1 MCCCLFEVHLL
12 CCTGLQDDSREDDRR
27 AENNL
32 PREVSDKMVCSA
44 CKCSFNTKEEQRE
57 HYKLDWHRFNL
68 RQKIAGLPPLNAEE
82 FEKKTGA
89 DLSSISGSESDSEDE
104 GSDSKDGVISD
115 FPVVLQNSA
124 GEYLSV
130 YRCVL
135 QGKVSH
141 SRYSFTEL
149 FKDPL
154 RSSFD
159 LDRVGHP
166 NDRRRPL
173 CWCGFRRVCLK
184 RFSISHLGST

>member
-1 MCCCLFEVHLL
+1 ML
-12 CCTGLQDDSREDDRR
+12 
-27 AENNL
+27 
-32 PREVSDKMVCSA
+32 
-44 CKCSFNTKEEQRE
+44 QRE

-89 DLSSISGSESDSEDE
+89 GEGHMQHQYTCAHILTKENVQILLIFNFPGDLSSISGSESDSEDE

-115 FPVVLQNSA
+115 FPGTDHESSVSSHSITGRLASKVVLQNSA

-130 YRCVL
+130 YRCLL

-141 SRYSFTEL
+141 SRYNFTEL
-149 FKDPL
+149 FKGPL

-159 LDRVGHP
+159 LFFSVPSGLLIMIVLVF
-166 NDRRRPL
+166 NLFFLNNAL
-173 CWCGFRRVCLK
+173 C
-184 RFSISHLGST
+184 SAS